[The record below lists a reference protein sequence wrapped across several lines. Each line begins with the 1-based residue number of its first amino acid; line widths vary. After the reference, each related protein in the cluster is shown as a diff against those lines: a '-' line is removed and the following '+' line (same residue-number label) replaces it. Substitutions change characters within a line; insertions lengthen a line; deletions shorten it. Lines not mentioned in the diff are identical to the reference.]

1 MQYQEPNILEDIIVV
16 KPELGQTQKSM
27 KDLILEAN
35 SEARS
40 EDIPESVPLY
50 NSQAIPFKNYVQLHV
65 KRETRASLS
74 ISDIKEEAQLHKIIS
89 FFKEHPLVNLS
100 NFRLAEKILCDYL
113 NDPIQATDK
122 LARLQEEF
130 DKHTTANDKFGKL
143 IITWALKNR
152 GVRFKILRSKLKGC
166 AQSIAISFKPRLEP
180 ALIVY
185 TDWDWKNKQT
195 ELIRSKSSYK
205 PEFNRNSSSVEF
217 DAKVWQTFNTL
228 GISQKNYMKS
238 LDCIERNHLDLP
250 KFVHE
255 VNKKNLLNVMTENLM
270 KNVAI
275 KTDNQDTTFLNFVTN
290 AAQQVEVKVTGF
302 ASSMLIC
309 W

>member
-1 MQYQEPNILEDIIVV
+1 MQYQEANILEDIIVV
-16 KPELGQTQKSM
+16 KPKAGQAEKSL

-35 SEARS
+35 AGARS
-40 EDIPESVPLY
+40 EDNAGSPF
-50 NSQAIPFKNYVQLHV
+50 NTDQAKTYVQLNV
-65 KRETRASLS
+65 KRQSQVP
-74 ISDIKEEAQLHKIIS
+74 ININDIKEEAQLQKIVS
-89 FFKEHPLVNLS
+89 FFREHPLVNLS
-100 NFRLAEKILCDYL
+100 NFKLAEKILCDYL
-113 NDPIQATDK
+113 NDPIHSTLK

-130 DKHTTANDKFGKL
+130 DKRTTANDKFGKV

-166 AQSIAISFKPRLEP
+166 TQSIAISFKPRLEP
-180 ALIVY
+180 ALIVF
-185 TDWDWKNKQT
+185 TDWDWKNKKT
-195 ELIRSKSSYK
+195 ELIRSKSNYK
-205 PEFNRNSSSVEF
+205 PEKNRNPGSVEF
-217 DAKVWQTFNTL
+217 DAKVWQTFNRL

-255 VNKKNLLNVMTENLM
+255 VNKKNLLNAMTESLM

-290 AAQQVEVKVTGF
+290 ASQQVEVKVTGF